1 MLEAKGLLE
10 AKDLFSYLY
19 WLVEY
24 IGYSNFIIFIVIL
37 YIAYYLL
44 SNTFM
49 FVMFILIGIMIGIY
63 LSYYMKMM

>member
-1 MLEAKGLLE
+1 MMLE

>member
-1 MLEAKGLLE
+1 MLE